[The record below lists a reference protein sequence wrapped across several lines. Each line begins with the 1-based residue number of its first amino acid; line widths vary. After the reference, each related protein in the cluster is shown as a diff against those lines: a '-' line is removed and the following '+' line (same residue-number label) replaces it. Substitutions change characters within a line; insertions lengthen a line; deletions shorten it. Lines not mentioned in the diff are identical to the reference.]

1 METKMKVFTMDGVSL
16 GELEVVGNYGTFDA
30 PIVLVDGI
38 ECVAEPYFCNASGV
52 PVAAYCQSAGCDFCC
67 GSHAGCRNG
76 EFAKCEVKY
85 CI

>member
-1 METKMKVFTMDGVSL
+1 MEIFTMNGDLL
-16 GELEVVGNYGTFDA
+16 GELEVVGGYGTFGN
-30 PIVLVDGI
+30 PVVLVDGTKCI
-38 ECVAEPYFCNASGV
+38 AEPYFCNASDV

-76 EFAKCEVKY
+76 EFAQCEVKY